1 MLRRLREDI
10 TERIGAVHTAFL
22 TLIDTVDED
31 PPSTPDPVVEGDRA
45 FSGPSN
51 SAGCPDHAGRC
62 SPRDRRRD
70 GRTGRARPTQPSG
83 GADLVRRT
91 GCRADCTEPQPR
103 LDKLASM
110 TRVKTVLEVRRLARI
125 PSLAKTVLAAAVLLL
140 APAVVGPAFAPTAH
154 AQGCP
159 DIEVVFARGTNDTP
173 GLGRVGQ
180 AFVDSLRGQVG
191 GRSVG
196 AYAVNYP
203 ATFDFLAAAGGA
215 NDASAHIQYMMAN
228 CPGTRL
234 VLGGYSQGAAV
245 IDIIAA
251 VPFPAVGF
259 NNPLP
264 ANAPD
269 FVAAI
274 ALFGNPTTKVELPIT
289 VSPVWGSRSIDL
301 CAVNDPVCSLSG
313 EDIGAHSNYVSSGMT
328 NQAAAFVARL
338 L

>member
-1 MLRRLREDI
+1 MI
-10 TERIGAVHTAFL
+10 AGPAT
-22 TLIDTVDED
+22 
-31 PPSTPDPVVEGDRA
+31 TP
-45 FSGPSN
+45 
-51 SAGCPDHAGRC
+51 SAG
-62 SPRDRRRD
+62 
-70 GRTGRARPTQPSG
+70 
-83 GADLVRRT
+83 
-91 GCRADCTEPQPR
+91 
-103 LDKLASM
+103 
-110 TRVKTVLEVRRLARI
+110 
-125 PSLAKTVLAAAVLLL
+125 
-140 APAVVGPAFAPTAH
+140 

-159 DIEVVFARGTNDTP
+159 DIEVVFARGTDEPP
-173 GLGRVGQ
+173 GLGRVGG

-215 NDASAHIQYMMAN
+215 NDASAHVQYMMAN
-228 CPGTRL
+228 CPATRL

-274 ALFGNPTTKVELPIT
+274 AVFGNPTSKVGLPLT
-289 VSPVWGSRSIDL
+289 ASPVWGSRSIDL
-301 CAVNDPVCSLSG
+301 CTLNDPVCSDG
-313 EDIGAHSNYVSSGMT
+313 DDIPAHSNYAGALT
-328 NQAAAFVARL
+328 AQAAAFVARL
-338 L
+338 V